1 MNTRS
6 TSRSLENYPR
16 DIVDRV
22 LEEFPADSVEQVH
35 LLLEDLWS
43 DRLKR
48 CGLFVARGSVE
59 QLKEAVSLARSDER
73 DLIVAAEYDS
83 FRIRLRDFDRPFGR
97 EIISNP
103 LG

>member
-1 MNTRS
+1 MNARNAA
-6 TSRSLENYPR
+6 RSLENYPR

-22 LEEFPADSVEQVH
+22 LAEFPADSIGQVH
-35 LLLEDLWS
+35 LMLEDLWS

-59 QLKEAVSLARSDER
+59 QLNEAVSLARSDER

-83 FRIRLRDFDRPFGR
+83 FLIRLRDFDRPFGS